1 MAGKFTLD
9 GKTVAF
15 REGQTVL
22 EVAREN
28 RVKIPSLCYH
38 RKTGPAGRC
47 RLCVVEV
54 EGQRALVTACTAEA
68 RDGMVVRTDTE
79 RVLEARRMIVNLL
92 LSNGEHNCL
101 SCEQNGA
108 CELQDAAY
116 DLGIEAPVFLVS
128 GAEITVDTSSEMVTV
143 DRRKCILCGRCVAAC
158 NNVVVNEVLGMGE
171 RSFDTHIMFDMDR
184 PMGQSTCVQCGECV
198 QICPVGAII
207 DKKAVGKGRA
217 KDLEKVDST
226 CPYCGVGCQVTLHV
240 DRDANRIVRVTG
252 REVEPNDG
260 MLCVKGRY
268 GFEFPSSDKRLT
280 DPMIR
285 KNGKLE
291 TVSWDECLDYM
302 AERIDKIVKEHGPD
316 VFSAF
321 GSGRITNENN
331 YAIAKFTRAVIKTN
345 NVDHCART

>member
-1 MAGKFTLD
+1 MAGQLTLD
-9 GKTVAF
+9 GRTVTF
-15 REGQTVL
+15 NEGQTLL

-28 RVKIPSLCYH
+28 NVKIPSLCYH

-54 EGQRALVTACTAEA
+54 EGQRTLVTACTVAAQE
-68 RDGMVVRTDTE
+68 GQVVRTETE
-79 RVLEARRMIVNLL
+79 RVREARRMIVNLL

-116 DLGIEAPVFLVS
+116 DLGIEAPAFLIS
-128 GAEITVDTSSEMVTV
+128 GPEIELDTSSEMVTV
-143 DRRKCILCGRCVAAC
+143 DRRKCIVCGRCVAAC

-171 RSFDTHIMFDMDR
+171 RSFDSHIMFDIDR

-198 QICPVGAII
+198 QICPVGALI

-217 KDLEKVDST
+217 KDLEKVNST

-240 DRDANRIVRVTG
+240 DRAANRIVRVTG

-268 GFEFPSSDKRLT
+268 GFEFPSSENRLT
-280 DPMIR
+280 RPMIR
-285 KNGKLE
+285 KNGELE
-291 TVSWDECLDYM
+291 PVSWDECLDYM
-302 AERIDKIVKEHGPD
+302 ADRIGSIVKEHGPD

-331 YAIAKFTRAVIKTN
+331 YAISKFTRAVIKTN